1 MDPIPRLNIYPAN
14 AKSVDY
20 NENRGVVPV
29 PPAILLPAAPTP
41 QKILS
46 LTFARLGKNKK
57 RKYRGVGKSG
67 QWRSGVCFSDVRGCV
82 VCGQSMHFRW
92 VYGEILLCT
101 SMHFKRYILYILQ
114 FYGNYLFCQLLP

>member
-92 VYGEILLCT
+92 GLWGNTLVHKYAFQEVYT
-101 SMHFKRYILYILQ
+101 VYIAVLW
-114 FYGNYLFCQLLP
+114 